1 MAGNVLLCRMLWQRE
16 VFAVNLP
23 FGYYYGGNIPE
34 KDEDLQAFLSEK
46 IGALQAKATTKNVY
60 FPNGFDQAPIRKNL
74 PDLLEKANEIDE
86 HNYQIS
92 SLEDYIAAVK
102 KERTSFETL
111 EGELIHA
118 KHMRIHKSIF
128 STRADLKIL
137 NNQIENYLVNV
148 MEPILTISYSLGHD
162 YPHDTVRDIWY
173 LMFENA
179 AHDSIGG
186 CNSDTTNQDVFF
198 RYKQAKEIAENL
210 VDLHMRLI
218 AIRLQTEQEITFTL
232 FNTLP
237 SKRSEVIEVE
247 TFITER
253 PFTLETIRS

>member
-1 MAGNVLLCRMLWQRE
+1 
-16 VFAVNLP
+16 
-23 FGYYYGGNIPE
+23 
-34 KDEDLQAFLSEK
+34 
-46 IGALQAKATTKNVY
+46 
-60 FPNGFDQAPIRKNL
+60 
-74 PDLLEKANEIDE
+74 
-86 HNYQIS
+86 
-92 SLEDYIAAVK
+92 
-102 KERTSFETL
+102 
-111 EGELIHA
+111 
-118 KHMRIHKSIF
+118 
-128 STRADLKIL
+128 
-137 NNQIENYLVNV
+137 
-148 MEPILTISYSLGHD
+148 
-162 YPHDTVRDIWY
+162 
-173 LMFENA
+173 MFENA

-253 PFTLETIRS
+253 PFTLKTLMDELFTTQSKAKPM